1 MPSKDRSQKSH
12 LDLFQGITVSYILKH
27 AKKKK
32 DIQVFVQYTEI
43 SHAGTSFTNVPVQE
57 QL

>member
-1 MPSKDRSQKSH
+1 MRSDMNQVPS
-12 LDLFQGITVSYILKH
+12 DLFQGITVSYILKH
-27 AKKKK
+27 AKK

-43 SHAGTSFTNVPVQE
+43 SHAGTSFTSVPVQE